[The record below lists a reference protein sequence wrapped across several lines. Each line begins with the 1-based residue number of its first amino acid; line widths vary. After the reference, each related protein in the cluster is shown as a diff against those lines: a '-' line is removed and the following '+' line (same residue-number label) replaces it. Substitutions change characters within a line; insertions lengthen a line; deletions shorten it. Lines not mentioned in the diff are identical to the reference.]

1 MKNKKVIVTPYDL
14 QWKESFT
21 LLKQRVDKALGD
33 IAVAVEHIGSTSVEG
48 LSAKPIIDLDIVI
61 EDNSVLDEA
70 IKRLSKIGYVHE
82 GDLGI
87 EGREAFDYI
96 GKEALPKHHL
106 YVCPK
111 GSKELARHIA
121 FRDFLRNNPEAVAEY
136 SRVKEEAARFYPND
150 IDGYIQYK
158 SPCIEKFYVKI
169 FEENNK

>member
-1 MKNKKVIVTPYDL
+1 MKTKKVIVTPYDP
-14 QWKESFT
+14 QWKEHFE
-21 LLKQRVDKALGD
+21 LLRRRVGSALGD
-33 IAVAVEHIGSTSVEG
+33 LAIAVEHVGSTSVEG

-61 EDNSVLDEA
+61 EDNSVLNEA
-70 IKRLSKIGYVHE
+70 VKRLSEIGYVHE

-136 SRVKEEAARFYPND
+136 SRVKGEAARLYPND

-158 SPCIEKFYVKI
+158 SPCIEKFYKKI
-169 FEENNK
+169 FEENKK